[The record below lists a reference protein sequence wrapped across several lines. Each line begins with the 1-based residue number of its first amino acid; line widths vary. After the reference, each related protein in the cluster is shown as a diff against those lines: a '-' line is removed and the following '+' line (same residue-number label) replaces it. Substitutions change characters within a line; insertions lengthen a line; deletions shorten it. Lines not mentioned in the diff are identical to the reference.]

1 MNINKYDIKDIVF
14 QKSNLRY
21 NNIIILKNRRLIFR
35 YLIQS

>member
-1 MNINKYDIKDIVF
+1 MKINKNDIKDIVF
-14 QKSNLRY
+14 QKSNFHY